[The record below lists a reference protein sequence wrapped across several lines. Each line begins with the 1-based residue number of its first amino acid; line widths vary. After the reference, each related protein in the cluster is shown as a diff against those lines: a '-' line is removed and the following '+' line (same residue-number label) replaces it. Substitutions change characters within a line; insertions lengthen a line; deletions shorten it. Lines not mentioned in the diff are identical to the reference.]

1 MILKVGTF
9 NINSVEFSDK
19 TRLEGQTL
27 TINKSEMLD
36 MVLQDPNIAD
46 ATLDIAHP
54 GDPTRIIGYGNV
66 IEPRLKIEG
75 PGVVYP
81 GVCGRSTD
89 MVGSGTTYRMAGV
102 AVIECIDRGSTTE
115 SYEGEDRQWGR
126 EQELPEGAGDGPR
139 DAIHQ
144 RFIDMSGP
152 GAVTPYAST
161 INICLVITPIQG
173 LPAEEQHYISAS
185 GAYKIIDRIADVM
198 KEVEPDSVET
208 FDTTPYPDLPT
219 IAYIPHMASTEPVV
233 GAQGTYGTSIY
244 GQVRLSAPWYLSGTE
259 LLDGAV
265 VGGGHEAV
273 SGGGST
279 WIMANN
285 PIVLDLIRR
294 HGKDVNFVGCII
306 QRTNW
311 TNQSEY
317 RVVADRT
324 AHLAT
329 QLKVDGAIITTD
341 IRGQRWVGTMLTL
354 SACEQ
359 AGIKAVLLTEEEDNE
374 NGAAPPFLFTPPEF
388 RSAVST
394 GTGDVPGFDAVTT
407 VIGEKKPHQNWY
419 QSLAGLHGRYGI
431 AHVKDYYGLGQQ
443 SYADFFSNPAAG

>member
-1 MILKVGTF
+1 MKLKVGTF
-9 NINSVEFSDK
+9 NIQTIEFSNK
-19 TRLEGQTL
+19 TQLTDGTL
-27 TINKSEMLD
+27 KINKSELLD
-36 MVLQDPNIAD
+36 MVLEDPNVAA
-46 ATLDIAHP
+46 ATLDLAHP
-54 GDPTRIIGYGNV
+54 GDSTRIIAYGNV
-66 IEPRLKIEG
+66 IEPKLKVEG
-75 PGVVYP
+75 TGVVYP

-89 MVGSGTTYRMAGV
+89 MVGSGTTYRMSGI
-102 AVIECIDRGSTTE
+102 AVIECIDRSNATE

-126 EQELPEGAGDGPR
+126 EQELLEDTEDGSN
-139 DAIHQ
+139 DAIHY

-152 GAVTPYAST
+152 GAVTPYASM
-161 INICLVITPIQG
+161 INICLVVTTIEG

-185 GAYKIIDRIADVM
+185 GAYKIIDRISELM
-198 KEVEPDSVET
+198 RELEPDSVEI
-208 FDTTPYPDLPT
+208 FDTTPYPNLPN
-219 IAYIPHMASTEPVV
+219 IVYIPHMASTEPVV

-244 GQVRLSAPWYLSGTE
+244 GQVRLSAPWYLSATE

-265 VGGGHEAV
+265 AGGGGEAV

-285 PIVLDLIRR
+285 PIVLDLMRR

-317 RVVADRT
+317 RVVADRA

-329 QLKVDGAIITTD
+329 QLQVDGAIITTD

-354 SACEQ
+354 SACEE
-359 AGIKAVLLTEEEDNE
+359 AGIKVVLLTEEEDNE
-374 NGAAPPFLFTPPEF
+374 NGAAPPFLFTPTEF
-388 RSAVST
+388 QSAVST
-394 GTGDVPGFDAVTT
+394 GTGDVSGFNAVTT

-419 QSLAGLHGRYGI
+419 RNLTGLHGRYGI
-431 AHVKDYYGLGQQ
+431 AHMKDYYGLGHQ
-443 SYADFFSNPAAG
+443 SYADFFSNPTAS

>member
-1 MILKVGTF
+1 MKLKVGTF
-9 NINSVEFSDK
+9 NIQTVKFSDK
-19 TRLEGQTL
+19 TELVGGTL
-27 TINKSEMLD
+27 KINKSEILD
-36 MVLQDPNIAD
+36 IVLEDPNVAD
-46 ATLDIAHP
+46 ATLDLANP
-54 GDPTRIIGYGNV
+54 GDATRIIGYGNV
-66 IEPRLKIEG
+66 IEPKLKVEG
-75 PGVVYP
+75 PGVAYP

-89 MVGSGTTYRMAGV
+89 MVGSGTTYRMSGV
-102 AVIECIDRGSTTE
+102 TVLECIDRSNATE

-126 EQELPEGAGDGPR
+126 EQELVEDAEGDSA
-139 DAIHQ
+139 DAIHH

-161 INICLVITPIQG
+161 INICLVVTPIEG
-173 LPAEEQHYISAS
+173 LPAEEQHYISTS
-185 GAYKIIDRIADVM
+185 GAYKIIDRISELM
-198 KEVEPDSVET
+198 RELEPDSVEIFNT
-208 FDTTPYPDLPT
+208 MPYPDLPS
-219 IAYIPHMASTEPVV
+219 IVYIPHMASTEPVV
-233 GAQGTYGTSIY
+233 GAQGTYGTAIY

-265 VGGGHEAV
+265 AGGGLEAV

-324 AHLAT
+324 AYLAT
-329 QLKVDGAIITTD
+329 QLQVDGAIVTTD

-394 GTGDVPGFDAVTT
+394 GTGDVAGFDPVTT
-407 VIGEKKPHQNWY
+407 VIGEKTPHKNWY
-419 QSLAGLHGRYGI
+419 QSLTGLHGRYGI
-431 AHVKDYYGLGQQ
+431 ARVKDYYGLGYQ
-443 SYADFFSNPAAG
+443 SYADFFSNPAAS